1 MKAPIAMS
9 SNGGDDSPTKALK
22 DSCLTHH
29 PATKKKKKTKKPG
42 DPPSYP
48 SIQPRVSVHRKIRYI
63 NTKLFTYNH
72 LINTTQNDTSQTIE
86 NEERKKTPIF
96 I

>member
-1 MKAPIAMS
+1 MA
-9 SNGGDDSPTKALK
+9 
-22 DSCLTHH
+22 
-29 PATKKKKKTKKPG
+29 ATTAQQKRWKTAVFRTTPQQKKNKPG

-72 LINTTQNDTSQTIE
+72 LINTTQNDKSQTTE
-86 NEERKKTPIF
+86 NEEGAYIYLK
-96 I
+96 